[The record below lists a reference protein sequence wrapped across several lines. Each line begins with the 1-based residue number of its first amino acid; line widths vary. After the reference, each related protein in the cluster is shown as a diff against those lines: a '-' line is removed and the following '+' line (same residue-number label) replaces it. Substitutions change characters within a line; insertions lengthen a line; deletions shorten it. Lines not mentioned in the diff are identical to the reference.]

1 MNEQRLKQLQ
11 ELLKSEPNDCFL
23 LHAMGVEYFS
33 SERYDNAIEF
43 FKKAI
48 FNDKNYLA
56 SYYQL
61 GQALERIDNN
71 AEAIEVYRQG
81 IEVAKKQ
88 NNNKALGEL
97 NQALLMLED

>member
-11 ELLKSEPNDCFL
+11 ELLNSEPNDCFL

-33 SERYDNAIEF
+33 ADNFESAVEYF
-43 FKKAI
+43 RNALQV
-48 FNDKNYLA
+48 DKNYLA

-61 GQALERIDNN
+61 GQALEKIGDNI
-71 AEAIEVYRQG
+71 EAIKVYREG
-81 IEVAKKQ
+81 VEVAKKQ

-97 NQALLMLED
+97 NQALWMLED